1 LTAAA
6 ITAAAAER
14 HLTITVTDAE
24 VQAALDPQA
33 AVARRTHIGGAAP
46 AEMARLLAA
55 RADAQAAARA
65 WAATRTA
72 RIAAARTATRTQLL
86 AASSEQ

>member
-1 LTAAA
+1 M
-6 ITAAAAER
+6 AAAAER
-14 HLTITVTDAE
+14 HLAITVTDDA
-24 VQAALDPQA
+24 VRAALDPRT

-55 RADAQAAARA
+55 RAGAQAAARS
-65 WAATRTA
+65 WAATRQA

-86 AASSEQ
+86 AASSEQRAASG